1 MSIQQRIEQFVKR
14 EGRRP
19 RILVSNLGQDRHDH
33 DTKLL
38 ATFFAEAGFDVDLSP
53 LKQTPRRTARMAL
66 ENDDH
71 IICFLSRDNKH
82 NNLITRL
89 VKELKTLKAE
99 TVRIVMGGTIPRS
112 DYRSLY
118 DAGASLILNSLP
130 ADRAEINHILDLFEN
145 RT

>member
-1 MSIQQRIEQFVKR
+1 MSIQQRIEQFIKR

-19 RILVSNLGQDRHDH
+19 RILVSNMGQASHDR

-38 ATFFAEAGFDVDLSP
+38 AIFFAEAGFDVDLSP
-53 LKQTPRRTARMAL
+53 LEQTPRRTARMAL

-71 IICFLSRDNKH
+71 IICFLSRDNQH
-82 NNLITRL
+82 NHLIASL
-89 VKELKTLKAE
+89 VKELKTLEAE
-99 TVRIVMGGTIPRS
+99 TVRIVVGGTIPQS

-118 DAGASLILNSLP
+118 DAGANLILNSLP
-130 ADRAEINHILDLFEN
+130 ADKAEIHHILDLFEN